1 MIKDKQSWQAVTDLR
16 ENEETRHLNACGTLN
31 WDLKH
36 GKDKLVELEWGL
48 QFGYSISGNFLVL
61 TVVLYHY
68 TSMLLT
74 LGLLCHY
81 FANKGP
87 SSQSYSFS
95 SSHVWMWKLD
105 YRESW
110 VRKNWCFWTVVSNK
124 TVGSPLDCQE
134 IKPVHPRGNQSWIFI
149 EGLMLKLKL

>member
-1 MIKDKQSWQAVTDLR
+1 MTNLDSI
-16 ENEETRHLNACGTLN
+16 
-31 WDLKH
+31 LKSR
-36 GKDKLVELEWGL
+36 GIG
-48 QFGYSISGNFLVL
+48 
-61 TVVLYHY
+61 
-68 TSMLLT
+68 
-74 LGLLCHY
+74 
-81 FANKGP
+81 NKGP

-110 VRKNWCFWTVVSNK
+110 VRKNWCFWTMVSNK

-149 EGLMLKLKL
+149 EGLMLKLKLQYFGHLMWRADSLKRPWCWERLSTEGEGHDRMRWLDGIINSMGMSLNKLLELVWTGKPGMLQSMGLQS